1 VRSSPLSWASFF
13 ERLDGPR
20 HLGMMARTGRQLTV
34 AQRPQFTAERLL
46 RHGDLIF
53 LPDPLAEVDDPPAD
67 HPVYSRHRAALDH
80 GCQRRTVL
88 IVQTRRLSW
97 RLAVDQPLRAMR
109 VEPEDPIPY
118 NLQGHA
124 ADLGC
129 LCAAASVIDHSQRQQ
144 PPNLV
149 SILALTRNSAQ
160 RRRVKIG
167 PQRYRSPHGE
177 PPPVASF
184 ESDHARVGEPLNE
197 SALGGLGI
205 SPRFGSSN

>member
-1 VRSSPLSWASFF
+1 
-13 ERLDGPR
+13 
-20 HLGMMARTGRQLTV
+20 MMARTGRQLTV

-129 LCAAASVIDHSQRQQ
+129 LCAAASVIDHSQHQQ
-144 PPNLV
+144 PPDLIG
-149 SILALTRNSAQ
+149 ILALVGPGGRKKKQKQKRKNRTYAQ
-160 RRRVKIG
+160 VQAKRRVM
-167 PQRYRSPHGE
+167 S
-177 PPPVASF
+177 AS
-184 ESDHARVGEPLNE
+184 G
-197 SALGGLGI
+197 ALP
-205 SPRFGSSN
+205 S